1 MNIGEARAIFNNLK
15 DCQRPIEDK
24 GLAIRMVIDME
35 THNSVTK
42 YQMLT
47 ALNWMWEQMFQYIGD
62 KQNEK

>member
-1 MNIGEARAIFNNLK
+1 MNIGEARAIFNNLY

-42 YQMLT
+42 FQMLK
-47 ALNWMWEQMFQYIGD
+47 ALNWMWEHMFERIGED
-62 KQNEK
+62 E

>member
-1 MNIGEARAIFNNLK
+1 MNIGEARAIFNNLY

-42 YQMLT
+42 CQMLK
-47 ALNWMWEQMFQYIGD
+47 ALNWMW
-62 KQNEK
+62 KQIFELKGEEGSND